1 MTQFALK
8 INEDLVDFLYIETDK
23 DGNVVNEQ
31 ESELFDVLGS
41 NPSVVDMTHLA
52 YIPYLDSEWD
62 GSDFIDSENR
72 DVVDIQESK
81 VQDKK
86 FAFLVDQ
93 RYKFFYGVVDSEENA
108 MTIAALSSNPQIVIK
123 G

>member
-1 MTQFALK
+1 MAQFVLK
-8 INEDLVDFLYIETDK
+8 IDKDLLDFLYIETDN

-31 ESELFDVLGS
+31 ELELFNVLS
-41 NPSVVDMTHLA
+41 SDPSVVDMTHLT

-62 GSDFIDSENR
+62 GSDFIDAENR
-72 DVVDIQESK
+72 DVIDIQESK

-93 RYKFFYGVVDSEENA
+93 KYKFFYGVVDSEENA
-108 MTIAALSSNPQIVIK
+108 MTIAALSSNPQVLIK
-123 G
+123 E

>member
-8 INEDLVDFLYIETDK
+8 IDEDLVDFIYIETDK
-23 DGNVVNEQ
+23 DGNTVNDQ
-31 ESELFDVLGS
+31 ESELLTVLS
-41 NPSVVDMTHLA
+41 SDPSVVDMSNLT

-62 GSDFIDSENR
+62 GTDFIDTENR

-86 FAFLVDQ
+86 FAFLVDGK
-93 RYKFFYGVVDSEENA
+93 YKFFYGVVDSEENA
-108 MTIAALSSNPQIVIK
+108 MTIAALSSSPQVLIK
-123 G
+123 E